1 MAEQLLTLSILG
13 LLVGGA
19 LLTLIAAI
27 GVVRLPDLFLR
38 MSATTKAS
46 TLGIGAILAA
56 VALLA
61 GDAGV
66 TSRAVAIV
74 LFTMITSPV
83 AAHMLGRAAY
93 LNGVPLWSGTVQ
105 DDMQDRYDARTHAL
119 ASSGADPEIG

>member
-1 MAEQLLTLSILG
+1 MAEQLLTLLILG

-74 LFTMITSPV
+74 LFTMITTPV
-83 AAHMLGRAAY
+83 AAHMMGRAAY
-93 LNGVPLWSGTVQ
+93 LNGVPLWSGTLQ

-119 ASSGADPEIG
+119 TSPETDAETG